1 MGCGRIT
8 ERRHTSSVEDVRSIV
23 AGARG
28 RTDLADW
35 GALRAIS
42 AAGTAWPWG
51 LTALRPSARA
61 FRSARRIRGSGRN
74 RDGVV
79 RSSRAS
85 SRGEGAL

>member
-1 MGCGRIT
+1 MTGS
-8 ERRHTSSVEDVRSIV
+8 RHTSSVEDVRSVV
-23 AGARG
+23 AGARR

-35 GALRAIS
+35 GAWRAIS
-42 AAGTAWPWG
+42 AAGTAWPRG

-61 FRSARRIRGSGRN
+61 FRSARRIGGRGRN

-85 SRGEGAL
+85 SGGEGAL